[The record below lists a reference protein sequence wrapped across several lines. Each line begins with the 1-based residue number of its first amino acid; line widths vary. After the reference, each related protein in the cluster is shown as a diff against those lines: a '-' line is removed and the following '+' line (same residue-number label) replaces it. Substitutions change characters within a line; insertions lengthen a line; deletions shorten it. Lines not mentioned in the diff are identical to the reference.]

1 MLSTNGMFK
10 SALHIHT
17 VSCEIDLTFDFSQSE
32 QNILFGGS
40 NCGHL
45 YFSSQLCRTFCFGNF
60 NFRFSQL
67 IILWPSFIICSGRFS
82 SFFFVL
88 LHKKMLKAY
97 FVLTSLCIHIHQEKS
112 AQLPPIAFIQTSVQ
126 ERRQAFYPEG
136 PQIFLVL
143 LFFLHLITYII
154 LITWSLE

>member
-1 MLSTNGMFK
+1 M
-10 SALHIHT
+10 
-17 VSCEIDLTFDFSQSE
+17 TFDFSQSE

-88 LHKKMLKAY
+88 LHKKMLKTY

-126 ERRQAFYPEG
+126 ERRQAFYLEG

-143 LFFLHLITYII
+143 LFFLHLITYI
-154 LITWSLE
+154 